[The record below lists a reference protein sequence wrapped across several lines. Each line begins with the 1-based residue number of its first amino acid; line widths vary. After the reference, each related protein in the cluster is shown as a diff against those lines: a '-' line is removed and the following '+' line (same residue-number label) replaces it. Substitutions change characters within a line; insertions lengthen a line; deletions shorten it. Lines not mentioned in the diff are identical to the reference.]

1 MAEDIQKKDWHNETR
16 MLSELIPY
24 EKNPRKIT
32 KEDQK
37 RLKKSFKN
45 TGYAEVIAIDKDN
58 VIVAGHQRYEILKQL
73 NKKDIEIDVRV
84 PPEKLTKKEFDDYLI
99 ASNKD
104 TGEWD
109 HDKLAEEFTIE
120 ELLEKGF
127 DEADFDDV
135 EIEQVDTEGDDET
148 PETQEEPKTVK
159 GDLYELGDHRLL
171 CGDATVITDV
181 EKLMDGKKAD
191 ILFSDPPYGINFK
204 PQRKTHDEIL
214 NDNLNDADFA
224 LFLNEFLSCSL
235 LSMKPDTYAFIW
247 TGWFKIGIFAK
258 ALEKVF
264 KIQAMHVWVKNNF
277 GIGYYSRPKHEPFY
291 LCLNGKPKYPK
302 VAPADVWEAQKVTKT
317 IHSCEKPV
325 CLIIDILDTYHKN
338 SLVLDPFG
346 GSGSTLIACEKTHRK
361 CFMMELDTKYCDVI
375 VKRYKTFCEKND
387 KVAVIK
393 RNGEVCSDF

>member
-73 NKKDIEIDVRV
+73 NKEDIEIDVRV
-84 PPEKLTKKEFDDYLI
+84 PPEKLTEQEFKDYLI

-148 PETQEEPKTVK
+148 PETQEEPKTVL
-159 GDLYELGDHRLL
+159 GDLYEIGNHRLL

-181 EKLMDGKKAD
+181 EKLLDKA
-191 ILFSDPPYGINFK
+191 GI
-204 PQRKTHDEIL
+204 D
-214 NDNLNDADFA
+214 
-224 LFLNEFLSCSL
+224 
-235 LSMKPDTYAFIW
+235 M
-247 TGWFKIGIFAK
+247 
-258 ALEKVF
+258 V
-264 KIQAMHVWVKNNF
+264 
-277 GIGYYSRPKHEPFY
+277 
-291 LCLNGKPKYPK
+291 
-302 VAPADVWEAQKVTKT
+302 
-317 IHSCEKPV
+317 
-325 CLIIDILDTYHKN
+325 
-338 SLVLDPFG
+338 
-346 GSGSTLIACEKTHRK
+346 
-361 CFMMELDTKYCDVI
+361 
-375 VKRYKTFCEKND
+375 
-387 KVAVIK
+387 
-393 RNGEVCSDF
+393 